1 MQPVRATGRL
11 GARRLSTLLLPV
23 LLAAG
28 ITACGSSSTGGSTTS
43 ASTAGFSATVTVAGA
58 TVRLTHRPTAIV
70 SLSPTSTEML
80 YAIGAGKQVTAVDE
94 YSTYPTQA
102 PRTKLSGT
110 QPNLEALIARHPD
123 LVVIDADRGGLG
135 KRLAALH
142 VPLLV
147 LPAATSLKDVYSE
160 ITALGTATGHQTQ
173 ARQETDSIRS
183 QVQHIV
189 ASLPKRT
196 GSESYYYEL
205 DPTYYS
211 VTSSTF
217 VGGLLKL
224 LGLHS
229 IADTAS
235 GAAASGGYPQLSAE
249 FIIKANPDYVFLA
262 DTICCKATAVSVAA
276 RPGWSAL
283 RAVQNH
289 RIVPLNDDIASR
301 WGPRVVDLLQTLAS
315 AVSAKRAGR

>member
-1 MQPVRATGRL
+1 
-11 GARRLSTLLLPV
+11 
-23 LLAAG
+23 
-28 ITACGSSSTGGSTTS
+28 
-43 ASTAGFSATVTVAGA
+43 
-58 TVRLTHRPTAIV
+58 
-70 SLSPTSTEML
+70 ML
-80 YAIGAGKQVTAVDE
+80 YAIGAGKQVAAVDE
-94 YSTYPTQA
+94 YSTYPAQA

-110 QPNLEALIARHPD
+110 QPNIEALIARRPD

-147 LPAATSLKDVYSE
+147 LPAAADLSDVYSE
-160 ITALGTATGHQTQ
+160 MTALGTATGHEAQ
-173 ARQETDSIRS
+173 ARQQNDSLRTR
-183 QVQHIV
+183 VQHIV
-189 ASLPKRT
+189 ASVPHPT

-217 VGGLLKL
+217 VGQLLKL

-249 FIIKANPDYVFLA
+249 FILKANPDYVFLA
-262 DTICCKATAVSVAA
+262 DTICCKATAASVAA

-283 RAVQNH
+283 RAVSDH
-289 RIVPLNDDIASR
+289 HIVPLNDDIASR
-301 WGPRVVDLLQTLAS
+301 WGPRVVGLLQTLAN
-315 AVSAKRAGR
+315 AVSSKRTGQ